1 MIFLRKSTLPEYS
14 TMRPKVLLQVLAIL
28 FGWMAAPALLHAA
41 TGDEAAVRAAI
52 DSYVEA
58 YNRGDVE
65 AVLGHW
71 ADDAEYLLSS
81 GERVEGREA
90 LRAVFAESL
99 AEENRAS
106 ITVTNPHVRIL
117 SDTVATEEGA
127 ATLTRPGEAP
137 EETSYLAIYVKQ
149 GDAWKLTT
157 VRETAVQPV
166 SVSPAAEQLEQL
178 AWLVGEWKDVSEDST
193 VSISIR
199 WSGNNAFLVYT
210 FKAEAPGTEPLEGT
224 QVIGWDPVQE
234 VIRSWMFDSDGGF
247 GEGVWTKDNDRW
259 VVAFE
264 QTLPDGGHATATN
277 VYTLADENSFTWH
290 AFQRTLNGETL
301 PNLHDVSIVR
311 VQPEATPEAT
321 SAQPP
326 APAVDSAASK

>member
-1 MIFLRKSTLPEYS
+1 MRCNRLLTLLTVLYS
-14 TMRPKVLLQVLAIL
+14 WTIAPTTLY
-28 FGWMAAPALLHAA
+28 AAE
-41 TGDEAAVRAAI
+41 GDEAAVRAAI
-52 DSYVEA
+52 DSYVAA
-58 YNRGDVE
+58 YNRGDVD
-65 AVLGHW
+65 AVLAHW

-81 GERVEGREA
+81 GERVLGRDA

-99 AEENRAS
+99 AEGNRAT
-106 ITVTNPHVRIL
+106 ITVVNPHLRIL

-127 ATLTRPGEAP
+127 ATLTRPDEAP

-157 VRETAVQPV
+157 VRETEVQPI
-166 SVSPAAEQLEQL
+166 SISPAAEQLEQL

-199 WSGNNAFLVYT
+199 WSGHNAFLVYT
-210 FKAEAPGTEPLEGT
+210 FKAEAPGEEPLEGT
-224 QVIGWDPVQE
+224 QIIGWDPGQE

-259 VVAFE
+259 VVTFE
-264 QTLPDGGHATATN
+264 QTLPDGGHAAATN

-290 AFQRTLNGETL
+290 AFQRTLNGATL
-301 PNLHDVSIVR
+301 PNLHDISIVR
-311 VQPEATPEAT
+311 AQPESPADAA
-321 SAQPP
+321 SAAPP
-326 APAVDSAASK
+326 APAVDPSASK

>member
-1 MIFLRKSTLPEYS
+1 MRFNTLLP
-14 TMRPKVLLQVLAIL
+14 LLAIL
-28 FGWMAAPALLHAA
+28 VGWMTAPTIVLAQANE
-41 TGDEAAVRAAI
+41 EAAVRSAI
-52 DSYVEA
+52 DSYVDA

-65 AVLGHW
+65 AVLAHW

-81 GERVEGREA
+81 GERVQGRDA

-99 AEENRAS
+99 AEGNRAT
-106 ITVTNPHVRIL
+106 ITVANPHVRIL

-149 GDAWKLTT
+149 GNAWKLTT
-157 VRETAVQPV
+157 VRETEVQPV
-166 SVSPAAEQLEQL
+166 SLSPAAEQLQQL
-178 AWLVGEWKDVSEDST
+178 AWLIGEWKDVSEEST

-224 QVIGWDPVQE
+224 QIIGWDPVQE

-247 GEGVWTKDNDRW
+247 GEGVWTRDNDRW

-264 QTLPDGGHATATN
+264 QTLPDGGHAAATN
-277 VYTLADENSFTWH
+277 VYTLTDENSFTWH

-301 PNLHDVSIVR
+301 PNLHDISIVR
-311 VQPEATPEAT
+311 VQPEPPADAT
-321 SAQPP
+321 SAAPP
-326 APAVDSAASK
+326 APAVDPAASK

>member
-1 MIFLRKSTLPEYS
+1 
-14 TMRPKVLLQVLAIL
+14 MRPNTLLPLLAIL
-28 FGWMAAPALLHAA
+28 CGWMTAPPLIHAA
-41 TGDEAAVRAAI
+41 EGDEAAVRAAI

-65 AVLGHW
+65 AVLAHW
-71 ADDAEYLLSS
+71 ADDAEYLLSG
-81 GERVEGREA
+81 GERVQGRDA
-90 LRAVFAESL
+90 LREVFAESL

-106 ITVTNPHVRIL
+106 ITVANPHVRIL

-127 ATLTRPGEAP
+127 ATMTRTGETP

-157 VRETAVQPV
+157 VRETEVQPV
-166 SVSPAAEQLEQL
+166 SISPAAEQLEQL
-178 AWLVGEWKDVSEDST
+178 AWLVGEWKDESEDAK

-224 QVIGWDPVQE
+224 QIIGWDPVQE

-259 VVAFE
+259 VVTFE
-264 QTLPDGGHATATN
+264 QTLPDGGHAAATN
-277 VYTLADENSFTWH
+277 IYTLAADNSFTWH

-301 PNLHDVSIVR
+301 PNLHDISIVR
-311 VQPEATPEAT
+311 VQSEPPADTT
-321 SAQPP
+321 SATPP
-326 APAVDSAASK
+326 APADDPAVSK